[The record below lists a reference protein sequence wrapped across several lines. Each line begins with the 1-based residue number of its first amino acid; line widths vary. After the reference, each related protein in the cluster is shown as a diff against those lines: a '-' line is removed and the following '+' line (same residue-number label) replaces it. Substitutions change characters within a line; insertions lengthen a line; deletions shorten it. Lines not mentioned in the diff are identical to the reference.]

1 MNCLSEIAKIEENL
15 IPQSTKGNAASVL
28 FSQLCTVLV
37 DIYEVNHYERHLL
50 VIVDRSDLYMIQTY
64 KIPSD
69 LVSTWFKNLMKP
81 LLLLGLLT
89 YSCNIP

>member
-28 FSQLCTVLV
+28 FSKLCTVLV
-37 DIYEVNHYERHLL
+37 DIYEVNHCERHLL